1 MSVTARLNNL
11 RIAPRKVRLV
21 AHSIKGLPV
30 QVALI
35 RLRQE
40 VQRSALPMRVLLESA
55 IANATNNFKLAK
67 ENLYV
72 AEVRVLDGV
81 RLKRFTPKAFGSAT
95 PILKRMSKVEIILNE
110 KIPAIKKPVVVAK
123 SVRTKPSAAPKAMAK
138 PVAKTVALKSNV
150 TPDTVA
156 TT

>member
-1 MSVTARLNNL
+1 MVDTLRMQVTARLNNL

-21 AHSIKGLPV
+21 AHSIVGLPV
-30 QVALI
+30 QTALV
-35 RLRQE
+35 RLKQE
-40 VQRSALPMRVLLESA
+40 VQRSAEPMRVLLESA

-95 PILKRMSKVEIILNE
+95 PILKRTSKVHMILNE
-110 KIPAIKKPVVVAK
+110 RV
-123 SVRTKPSAAPKAMAK
+123 SQTPKASVQKTISKKSAK
-138 PVAKTVALKSNV
+138 KDTV
-150 TPDTVA
+150 TPE
-156 TT
+156 TTTTK